1 MGGEILQRKS
11 DVVMNNVHPAGV
23 QCTLMTILGNAR
35 FSPAHWLMFET
46 YWIYYFLQFFMRR
59 FVSQKSFFLHMKLH

>member
-1 MGGEILQRKS
+1 
-11 DVVMNNVHPAGV
+11 MNNVHPAGV

-46 YWIYYFLQFFMRR
+46 SWIYYIFAIFYASFR
-59 FVSQKSFFLHMKLH
+59 FTEVIFPLYEAALTNK

>member
-1 MGGEILQRKS
+1 
-11 DVVMNNVHPAGV
+11 MNNVHPAGV

-46 YWIYYFLQFFMRR
+46 CWIYYFLQFFTRR
-59 FVSQKSFFLHMKLH
+59 